1 MKKCDCYEEMRV
13 KTPEGRLT
21 PYVLR
26 RCKGTKEQEECTCGG
41 DRTKCNFY
49 PQKRRKVTKEKPQKM
64 QWNVFYE
71 NVNSR
76 QIEEFNIFKH
86 GSFAKDVEKL
96 LKQGLSKKNFAEKLK
111 KTVQYYFW
119 SKAEYEVIV
128 TSWPVYIDA
137 EELDRINAEY
147 EEHNEKWG
155 CYPYVV
161 KIDPNV
167 GRKIDI
173 YQQVMLNFN
182 VFCDYVWNY
191 KEEIK

>member
-26 RCKGTKEQEECTCGG
+26 RCKGTKDQEECTCGG
-41 DRTKCNFY
+41 DRAKCNFY
-49 PQKRRKVTKEKPQKM
+49 PQKRIKVTKEKSQKM
-64 QWNVFYE
+64 QWNVLYE

-76 QIEEFNIFKH
+76 QIEELNIFKY

-96 LKQGLSKKNFAEKLK
+96 LKQGLSKKNFVEKLK

-119 SKAEYEVIV
+119 SKAEYEVVV

-137 EELDRINAEY
+137 EELDRINSEY
-147 EEHNEKWG
+147 EEYNEKRG
-155 CYPYVV
+155 RYPYIVN
-161 KIDPNV
+161 IDPNV

-173 YQQVMLNFN
+173 YQQVMFNFD
-182 VFCDYVWNY
+182 VFCDYVWSY
-191 KEEIK
+191 KEEK